1 MRVMD
6 KTRPSGTDTQKSCIF
21 AFAKDILWCHA
32 VSRLMAFISQFV
44 PLSQHLHTNRLPLRA
59 VCESTRRRAGAQAR
73 DTSTT
78 SSSTSANTNKKW
90 GLDLLR
96 SDIQRLG
103 RFLRGDLYAFSD
115 RSLKLFRYDVDA
127 ISAYYDRRP
136 LTALLR
142 VSTVGLPFLVWLLRV
157 RRIDPLL
164 GLSNNPEVTLR
175 RAAQLRTLLTWAGPT
190 YLKIGQAVGNRPDL
204 VGVVYS
210 NELQKLVDDVGTFDS
225 SVALHMVR
233 KELGLQDLSD
243 VFSSFDEQAIAS
255 ASLGQVHRATLTT
268 GEKVAIK
275 VQRPTVETD
284 AALDV
289 YILRRV
295 ASFVKRRFKLRS
307 DVVGIVDEFATRLW
321 EELDYLNEADN
332 CERFASLYA
341 IENDDIY
348 VPKVFRQFTT
358 KRVLCLEWIDGDKAP
373 WAPRDD
379 AQRLIRVGV
388 QCSLQQLLDKGFV
401 HADPHG
407 GNLLRTKDGKLCY
420 LDFGMCVSVD
430 EQIRNDLIAAIVRL
444 VNRDYVNLPD
454 SFVKLGL
461 LPKNVDTT
469 PFVPLLTAAFGDA
482 STSGSLSDLSFSR
495 LTNNLSGLAFATPIR
510 IPVFFTL
517 IIRSLTIL
525 EGFALQTDSKFKIVD
540 EAYPYVVKRILTD
553 DSAVFQEALKDVL
566 IDPTSGRLRWNRLSS
581 LLKTRSSSVPDNYV
595 EAKNRSRSTGW
606 QDSRR
611 GRVQIS
617 EEKVIESPPHALNA
631 DDSSL
636 AGMSDRALERV
647 LDFVLSE
654 RGAFL
659 RKALFTELADTAD
672 AAQLAFL
679 KRASDATRGIIPPP
693 EENVDFKRLENAIGL
708 AKSLRIRAPDLL
720 SARRNSNGQAVGG
733 DLQRLNLI
741 RQRVVEATRTVAGS
755 IVERNTRRVLRKAL
769 TTVFGPRKE
778 EI

>member
-1 MRVMD
+1 MVSPDEQVRIHRQVE
-6 KTRPSGTDTQKSCIF
+6 TTPLSETF
-21 AFAKDILWCHA
+21 AVCDA
-32 VSRLMAFISQFV
+32 VSKLMAFISHFI
-44 PLSQHLHTNRLPLRA
+44 PFCRHLHADRLPVKIVR
-59 VCESTRRRAGAQAR
+59 ESVRHRVGIQAR
-73 DTSTT
+73 DKSTAT
-78 SSSTSANTNKKW
+78 SSTNTDAKW
-90 GLDLLR
+90 GLGLLR
-96 SDIQRLG
+96 NDIQRLG

-115 RSLKLFRYDVDA
+115 RSFKLFRYDVDA
-127 ISAYYDRRP
+127 ISAYYDKRP

-142 VSTVGLPFLVWLLRV
+142 ISTVGLPFLVWLLRV
-157 RRIDPLL
+157 RRIDPIL
-164 GLSNNPEVTLR
+164 GLSNNPDVTVR
-175 RAAQLRTLLTWAGPT
+175 RAAQLRALLTWAGPT

-204 VGVVYS
+204 VGVIYS

-225 SVALHMVR
+225 TVALEMVR
-233 KELGLQDLSD
+233 KELGLEDLSD
-243 VFSSFDEQAIAS
+243 TFSSFDEHAFAS
-255 ASLGQVHRATLTT
+255 ASLGQVHRAALLT
-268 GEKVAIK
+268 GENVAIK

-295 ASFVKRRFKLRS
+295 ASLAKKRFKLRS

-341 IENDDIY
+341 TNNDDVY

-373 WAPRDD
+373 WSPKDEAR
-379 AQRLIRVGV
+379 RLIRVGV

-430 EQIRNDLIAAIVRL
+430 EQIRNNLIAAIVRL
-444 VNRDYVNLPD
+444 VNRDYANLPD
-454 SFVKLGL
+454 SFVKLGF

-482 STSGSLSDLSFSR
+482 STSSSLSDLSFSR
-495 LTNNLSGLAFATPIR
+495 LTNNLSALAFATPIR

-525 EGFALQTDSKFKIVD
+525 EGFALQTDSQFKIVD
-540 EAYPYVVKRILTD
+540 EAYPYVVNRILTD
-553 DSAVFQEALKDVL
+553 DSPVFQEALKQVL
-566 IDPTSGRLRWNRLSS
+566 IDPISGRLRWNRLSG
-581 LLKTRSSSVPDNYV
+581 LLKTKSSSVPDNYV
-595 EAKNRSRSTGW
+595 ESRHPRSTGW
-606 QDSRR
+606 EGRRR
-611 GRVQIS
+611 GRVHIS
-617 EEKVIESPPHALNA
+617 EERAIETPPHKQTT
-631 DDSSL
+631 DGSL

-659 RKALFTELADTAD
+659 RQALLTEVADTAD

-693 EENVDFKRLENAIGL
+693 EENVDFKRLENAINL
-708 AKSLRIRAPDLL
+708 VKSLRVRAPDLL
-720 SARRNSNGQAVGG
+720 TARGDINGQATGSSVK
-733 DLQRLNLI
+733 RLNLI
-741 RQRVVEATRTVAGS
+741 RQRVAEATRTVAGS
-755 IVERNTRRVLRKAL
+755 IVERNTRRVLRRAL
-769 TTVFGPRKE
+769 TTVFGPRE
-778 EI
+778 EEA